1 MTQEEKRRAVQMIHD
16 ARRKDIEIIIRRVA
30 YCRSY
35 VKRILKKKDQD
46 LFWLMYQD
54 LLMKKDDQDY
64 EFTNQDERVA
74 TELESIITYL
84 INAEASLTFLFNSTC

>member
-16 ARRKDIEIIIRRVA
+16 ARRKDIKLIIMRVG

-74 TELESIITYL
+74 RELESLITNL
-84 INAEASLTFLFNSTC
+84 SNAEASLTILFNSTS